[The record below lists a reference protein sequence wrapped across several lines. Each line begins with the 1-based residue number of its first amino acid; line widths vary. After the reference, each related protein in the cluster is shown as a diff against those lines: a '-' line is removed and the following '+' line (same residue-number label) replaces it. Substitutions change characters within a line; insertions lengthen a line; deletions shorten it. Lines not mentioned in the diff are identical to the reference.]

1 MSKSKLKDIRGLSE
15 ELGPPFSV
23 RTLRT
28 LQYKGIIPYLKLGHR
43 LSLFDP
49 DKVLAAL
56 DKYEVKA
63 VGVK

>member
-28 LQYKGIIPYLKLGHR
+28 LQYRGIIPYLKLGHR
-43 LSLFDP
+43 FCLFDP

-56 DKYEVKA
+56 DKFEVKSIA
-63 VGVK
+63 EK